1 MKEKLLMELK
11 KETEDYYDNKLS
23 QEELKVKENQY
34 REEVRRRL
42 EKEYNVEEVLQRQS
56 EREDKD
62 RKRKLLQDK
71 FEQFDNKLGF
81 DGNKSRVSSIGGSN
95 VKGDIRNGIREIVN
109 GSNSDKSPLVVSTH
123 LHQSIP
129 LEQAK

>member
-23 QEELKVKENQY
+23 QEELRVKEDQY

-81 DGNKSRVSSIGGSN
+81 DSSKSRVSSIGGSN
-95 VKGDIRNGIREIVN
+95 AKGDIRNGIR
-109 GSNSDKSPLVVSTH
+109 
-123 LHQSIP
+123 
-129 LEQAK
+129 

>member
-1 MKEKLLMELK
+1 MELK

-23 QEELKVKENQY
+23 QEELKAKEEQY

-81 DGNKSRVSSIGGSN
+81 DGTKSRVSSLGGFN
-95 VKGDIRNGIREIVN
+95 AKGDTRNGINEIVN
-109 GSNSDKSPLVVSTH
+109 GSNSDKSPLLVSTH
-123 LHQSIP
+123 IHQSIP

>member
-23 QEELKVKENQY
+23 QEELKVKEDQY

-42 EKEYNVEEVLQRQS
+42 EKEYNVEEILQRQS

-81 DGNKSRVSSIGGSN
+81 DGNKSRVNSIGGSN
-95 VKGDIRNGIREIVN
+95 AKGDLRNGIREIVN
-109 GSNSDKSPLVVSTH
+109 VSNSDKSPLVVSTH